1 MYDIKWIC
9 ENPEAF
15 DTGLKRRG
23 LEPLSAKLLALD
35 ETRRALI
42 TKLEQAQARRNAA
55 SKEIGQA
62 KAKKDE
68 ATAQKLM
75 AEVAA
80 FKTDIPAMEAQEK
93 EASAALEKELAQIP
107 NMPLADVPDGKDE
120 HDNVERHHVWRQT
133 QLCLHAQAAFRTGR
147 SLGHDGFRAGG
158 QTVRR
163 ALRGVAEGARAHGAR
178 AGAAFSRHAHG
189 RARLYGSQSAAAGA
203 RRRDVRNGAVAEICR

>member
-1 MYDIKWIC
+1 MYDIKWIR

-15 DTGLKRRG
+15 DSGLKRRG

-75 AEVAA
+75 AEVAE
-80 FKTDIPAMEAQEK
+80 FKTDMPAMEAQEK

-107 NMPLADVPDGKDE
+107 NS
-120 HDNVERHHVWRQT
+120 
-133 QLCLHAQAAFRTGR
+133 AAR
-147 SLGHDGFRAGG
+147 
-158 QTVRR
+158 RR
-163 ALRGVAEGARAHGAR
+163 ARRQ
-178 AGAAFSRHAHG
+178 G
-189 RARLYGSQSAAAGA
+189 RAR
-203 RRRDVRNGAVAEICR
+203 